1 MHPMLNTAVSAARA
15 AGRITT
21 RAWGRP
27 DRMNTREKA
36 RNDWVSDVDVNAE
49 EAIVQTLKKAYP
61 DHAILAEEG
70 GNQPGA
76 TGAEHE
82 WIIDPLDGTTNYL
95 REIPQYAVSIALR
108 QKGRLEHAVVYDPL
122 KEELFTAT
130 RGGGA
135 FLNNRRI
142 RVGQRKDL
150 TGALLGTGIPF
161 REGQDLER
169 YLRTLR
175 HLIPGTAGIR
185 RPGSAALDLAWV
197 ACGRFDGFWEI
208 RLHPWDVA
216 AGILLVQEAGGTVTD
231 FAGGPDFLSGSQIV
245 ASNGRIHAHMLR
257 VIREGAHAPLPNS
270 SGQGEA

>member
-27 DRMNTREKA
+27 DRVNTREKA

-108 QKGRLEHAVVYDPL
+108 QKGRLEHAVVYDPI

-150 TGALLGTGIPF
+150 SGALLGTGIPF

-175 HLIPGTAGIR
+175 HMIPGTAGIR

-197 ACGRFDGFWEI
+197 ACGRFDGFWEMG
-208 RLHPWDVA
+208 LQPWDMA
-216 AGILLVQEAGGTVTD
+216 AGLLLVQEAGGLTSDWQGGNEIFRKGDVV
-231 FAGGPDFLSGSQIV
+231 AGNPKVLKTMLQRLHAAEVEGRKAGSPH
-245 ASNGRIHAHMLR
+245 G
-257 VIREGAHAPLPNS
+257 EG
-270 SGQGEA
+270 